1 MRYFL
6 KKIKSKVSSLVCQFL
21 RVDHIRLFIGSL
33 RLKYFALTRG
43 IKSLES
49 DNAFELTIFHNMKSV
64 KNHKLDFL
72 MPRMNKLILPL
83 LGIETV
89 FPESSILVIGPRTE
103 NDLLRLFSWGF
114 KNVKGLDLISYSPLI
129 DLGDMHSMPY
139 EDSSFDVI
147 ICGWTISYSKNPEK
161 AASEMIRVIKSG
173 GIIGIAVDFS
183 NMSPIEAEKK
193 FGYSIEPTDGSFVRL
208 NSAEQIYELFGD
220 VISHIYFC
228 NNAPL
233 RDNVE
238 ILQQNSLYPNSTVVT
253 IFSISKE

>member
-1 MRYFL
+1 M
-6 KKIKSKVSSLVCQFL
+6 CQFL
-21 RVDHIRLFIGSL
+21 RIDYIRLLVGSL
-33 RLKYFALTRG
+33 RLKYFILIRG

-49 DNAFELTIFHNMKSV
+49 EDAFELTIFHNMQAL
-64 KNHKLDFL
+64 KNYKFDFL
-72 MPRMNKLILPL
+72 MSRMDKVILPL

-89 FPESSILVIGPRTE
+89 LPSSSILVIGPRTE
-103 NDLLRLFSWGF
+103 NDLLRLFSWNF

-139 EDSSFDVI
+139 EDNFFDVI

-161 AASEMIRVIKSG
+161 AASEMIRVTKSG

-193 FGYSIEPTDGSFVRL
+193 FGYSIEPTDGSFIRL
-208 NSAEQIYELFGD
+208 NSAEQIYELFRD

-228 NNAPL
+228 NDAPL
-233 RDNVE
+233 RDKIEV
-238 ILQQNSLYPNSTVVT
+238 LQQNGLYPNSTVVT
-253 IFSISKE
+253 IFSISKD